1 MPNIDEL
8 KKLHKMAFGDSDEY
22 IDFFFKNRYI
32 PQFSY
37 VEESNNKIISVA
49 YTRFINLFI
58 NSKDIKI
65 PFLNGIATHP
75 NFRYQGYSKKVINQA
90 LSHLEVHGFPFVL
103 LHPFE
108 HSFYENLGFT
118 TISYVDKKTISNTP
132 PTLIFPK
139 DSFLKLNNDN
149 YTVSQIN
156 FDSLDDIN
164 IIYETKAKQYLAYNN
179 RTLKEWENILIEH
192 LSDNGFGYLI
202 YKNMI
207 PISYILIYSNN
218 TVRELVTLD
227 YNILNH
233 IDFLNNKIFIDFS
246 SQSYKY
252 TMGKILSISKS
263 LYYLPFNDIISGYFN
278 IECEGELFS
287 IKVKKGH
294 VLSVQPIVNLND
306 YQLLSFTKSSLL
318 KTIFGL
324 LKLTNL
330 ETSKANIFKEFSL
343 FLFDTY

>member
-1 MPNIDEL
+1 M
-8 KKLHKMAFGDSDEY
+8 
-22 IDFFFKNRYI
+22 
-32 PQFSY
+32 
-37 VEESNNKIISVA
+37 
-49 YTRFINLFI
+49 
-58 NSKDIKI
+58 
-65 PFLNGIATHP
+65 
-75 NFRYQGYSKKVINQA
+75 
-90 LSHLEVHGFPFVL
+90 
-103 LHPFE
+103 
-108 HSFYENLGFT
+108 
-118 TISYVDKKTISNTP
+118 
-132 PTLIFPK
+132 
-139 DSFLKLNNDN
+139 
-149 YTVSQIN
+149 SQIN

-287 IKVKKGH
+287 IKVKKGTFYLCNQ
-294 VLSVQPIVNLND
+294 LSI
-306 YQLLSFTKSSLL
+306 K
-318 KTIFGL
+318 
-324 LKLTNL
+324 
-330 ETSKANIFKEFSL
+330 
-343 FLFDTY
+343 